1 VEYLNLTSWILV
13 LLLIGIGVVL
23 RTQYQTELK
32 SHKRDL
38 QRLANTQT
46 MLRRISQAVES
57 TSDAIGIG
65 DIDGKSLYLNHAHTE
80 MFGYTVR
87 ELNAV
92 ADRGAVLFEDKAI
105 AAEVF
110 NQISAGESWHGETTA
125 VAKDGSRIP
134 VSVRAD
140 AIRDNVGK
148 IVGIYVVFT
157 DVSDRQISQQQLRSE
172 RARLRVTLESIADG
186 VITTDSKG
194 EIVLMN
200 SVAERLTGW
209 SRADAAGR
217 PLEAVM
223 HLLDVSTRQT
233 ISSPA
238 LRMLRAGDGSTLGH
252 DYILQSRDGR
262 ERTIAESASFIRG
275 SDGRVSGLVQVLRDV
290 TEERKHAAESARAL
304 RLESLGLLAGGIAH
318 DFNNLLTT
326 MICNLH
332 LARHAPGLPE
342 VSAKRLDDLE
352 HVIWR
357 AHDLTEN
364 LKTFAK
370 GDVPKKHP
378 VTLLG
383 LIREAASD
391 AVLGKN
397 VSVVYAI
404 PETLHQV
411 EADYSQIEQVI
422 GNIVLNSAQAMP
434 EGGTIT
440 ITARNHIVAGD
451 AGTNTG
457 LSWVDIA
464 ISDEGPGMNPELLP
478 KIFDPFFT
486 TKEKGTGL
494 GLATAHTIMRGHGG
508 QLRVESEWGKGT
520 TFHLSLPAYR
530 PPAGEIQF
538 AEEQADGDQLIG

>member
-125 VAKDGSRIP
+125 VAKDGRRIP

-217 PLEAVM
+217 PLEEVM
-223 HLLDVSTRQT
+223 HLLDVSTRQA
-233 ISSPA
+233 IYSPA

-262 ERTIAESASFIRG
+262 ERTI
-275 SDGRVSGLVQVLRDV
+275 
-290 TEERKHAAESARAL
+290 AESARAL

-342 VSAKRLDDLE
+342 ISAKRLDDLE

-451 AGTNTG
+451 AGTSTG

-494 GLATAHTIMRGHGG
+494 GLATAHTIIRGHGG

-538 AEEQADGDQLIG
+538 ADEQTDGDQLIG